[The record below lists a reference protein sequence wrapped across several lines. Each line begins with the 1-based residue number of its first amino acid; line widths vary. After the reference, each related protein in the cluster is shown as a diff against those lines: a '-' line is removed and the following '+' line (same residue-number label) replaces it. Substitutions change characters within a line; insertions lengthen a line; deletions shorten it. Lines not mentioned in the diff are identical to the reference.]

1 MQSRSFISKLTSVIV
16 YMALLI
22 MMVQLLV
29 FHLQPGAPLWRNQ
42 SPHSGQLFQESGLAV
57 MDKRFLDVAA
67 GGNLELHFVDFNVA
81 DFHTGL
87 AMGQFYFRCNYALY
101 PHRALVGRGDQ
112 IINSPVDLAASD
124 IVPDD
129 SWLRQHDVHAVRTLI
144 ETPLGAD
151 EKTRQVH

>member
-1 MQSRSFISKLTSVIV
+1 MQSRSFFSKLTSVIV
-16 YMALLI
+16 YVALLV
-22 MMVQLLV
+22 MMGQLLV
-29 FHLQPGAPLWRNQ
+29 FHLQPDAPLWRNQ
-42 SPHSGQLFQESGLAV
+42 SPHSEQLFQENGLAM
-57 MDKRFLDVAA
+57 MDNRFLDAA
-67 GGNLELHFVDFNVA
+67 GGGNLELHFVDFDSA
-81 DFHTGL
+81 DFHKGL
-87 AMGQFYFRCNYALY
+87 AMGQFYYRCNYALY

-112 IINSPVDLAASD
+112 IINSPVDLAAGD